1 MVSSLV
7 IKRIFP
13 CRIVLRRMST
23 DMGAVWRYVS
33 VNRLFLVLGW
43 GRTVPIILRNIVAE
57 SAIGA

>member
-1 MVSSLV
+1 MVSNLV
-7 IKRIFP
+7 MKRIFL

-33 VNRLFLVLGW
+33 INHLFLVLGW
-43 GRTVPIILRNIVAE
+43 GREVPIILRNIVAE

>member
-57 SAIGA
+57 SAIGV